1 MKFEQSRFLL
11 LLSTCLCF
19 FACTKD
25 NMTTPPVIIDCSNIV
40 ASYANDIL
48 PIMNS
53 SCAISGCHVA
63 GFSSG
68 DFTNYS
74 GLKAKVDDGAVENR
88 TIVQMNMPP
97 ANSPG
102 PNTLTMT
109 QLELLTC
116 WIEAGAPEN

>member
-1 MKFEQSRFLL
+1 MKFKDWKYSSVLLVFLGI
-11 LLSTCLCF
+11 T
-19 FACTKD
+19 ACTKD
-25 NMTTPPVIIDCSNIV
+25 NISPTTPNCSSLM
-40 ASYANDIL
+40 ASYVNDIQ

-74 GLKAKVDDGAVENR
+74 GLKAKVDDGTVNNR

-97 ANSPG
+97 ANSTG
-102 PNTLTMT
+102 PTLTT
-109 QLELLTC
+109 AQLDLLNC

>member
-1 MKFEQSRFLL
+1 MKFKDWKYFSVLLVFLGI
-11 LLSTCLCF
+11 T
-19 FACTKD
+19 ACTKD
-25 NMTTPPVIIDCSNIV
+25 NISPTIPTNVDCSSLM
-40 ASYANDIL
+40 ASYANDIQ

-74 GLKAKVDDGAVENR
+74 GLKAKVDDGTVKNR

-97 ANSPG
+97 ANSTG
-102 PNTLTMT
+102 PTLTT
-109 QLELLTC
+109 AQLDLLNC

>member
-1 MKFEQSRFLL
+1 MKFKDWKYSSVLLVFLGI
-11 LLSTCLCF
+11 T
-19 FACTKD
+19 ACTKD
-25 NMTTPPVIIDCSNIV
+25 NISPTTPTNADCSSLM
-40 ASYANDIL
+40 ASYANDIQ

-63 GFSSG
+63 GFSNG

-74 GLKAKVDDGAVENR
+74 GLKTKVDNGTVKNR

-97 ANSPG
+97 ANSTG
-102 PNTLTMT
+102 PTLTT
-109 QLELLTC
+109 AQLDLLNC

>member
-1 MKFEQSRFLL
+1 MKFKDWKYFSVLLVFLGI
-11 LLSTCLCF
+11 T
-19 FACTKD
+19 ACTKD
-25 NMTTPPVIIDCSNIV
+25 NISPTTPTNVDCSSLM
-40 ASYANDIL
+40 ASYANDIQ

-74 GLKAKVDDGAVENR
+74 GLKAKVDDGTVKNR

-97 ANSPG
+97 ANSTG
-102 PNTLTMT
+102 PTLTT
-109 QLELLTC
+109 AQLDLLNC